1 MLEIQIIVRD
11 DETEVHRN
19 GENATNGQILFAI
32 KALDGVKEKLME
44 ALRHDINEI
53 TENEKEAN
61 DVIENALKNIEF
73 EGEIN

>member
-32 KALDGVKEKLME
+32 KALDGVKKKLME